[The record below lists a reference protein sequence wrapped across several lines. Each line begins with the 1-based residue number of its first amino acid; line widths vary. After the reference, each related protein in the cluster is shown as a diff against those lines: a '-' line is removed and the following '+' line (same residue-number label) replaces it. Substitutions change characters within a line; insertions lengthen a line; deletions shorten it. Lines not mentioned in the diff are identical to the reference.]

1 MSVNQDEVDRV
12 LRLKRQEREPKACYP
27 CRKRKVKC
35 DGTQPCRTCLKRN
48 HPQIC
53 TFDPS
58 RAPRRREGSQAAN
71 VQSAG
76 VSSPKRIEPEA
87 RAAHASASPSI
98 GLRPDDTAKDYS
110 YSGDNSLVSIL
121 RSRASG
127 SNESMAREV
136 GSVLGLQNSFSI
148 YPFMD
153 PKTPHE
159 RWKSLLSVLP
169 QRNEVLKFF
178 HYYRVTAYPFNPI
191 LADMDRFESDL
202 CTYLNAHASGELL
215 DQDHITE
222 RWATDKSVGHISLL
236 LATLAAGAHYSDIE
250 YPKRLELATDFA
262 RRSFHALRLANFLFR
277 PSLDIIQALVIL
289 GNTIQNMGQSDA
301 AWAFLGTTVRL
312 AQTMGLHTERGTIHW
327 PEYVQTK
334 VRKLWSTIVWQ
345 DSLLCLCYDRPPI
358 VTLTGWSPDNS
369 LLQKQDLSY
378 QEVMHF
384 ITRLGLDI
392 MRPEN
397 PGASENDRSIDALQQ
412 IDNLYRRGKPHLQ
425 ARDNCIAFQEHLE
438 HLALKI
444 HSSFCVSVVCRP
456 AMKQSQG
463 QPLLMQQDLLR
474 ARAKGS
480 LIDASRAFLDFQALS
495 VVPLRSWSM
504 VHTVLSSTL
513 LLCIWEETRNDP
525 ECRDLQQKVIDVFS
539 SADWKASDEGNPG
552 SENEGQWLS
561 ARHIRALVTLRSAL
575 DRQQD
580 VSVQENEAWTSDGV
594 NPGQFS
600 TSMSDGMFDVG
611 NMFDTSPLSYLDSIM
626 NVPMFDFTQENA
638 FL

>member
-1 MSVNQDEVDRV
+1 MSVSHDEVHRV
-12 LRLKRQEREPKACYP
+12 LHLKRQEREPKACYP

-35 DGTQPCRTCLKRN
+35 DGSQPCRTCQKRD
-48 HPQIC
+48 HPHIC
-53 TFDPS
+53 TFDVP
-58 RAPRRREGSQAAN
+58 RGPRRRQGSQASAN
-71 VQSAG
+71 AQSAAS
-76 VSSPKRIEPEA
+76 VSPRRIQSEVRNPAETSTP
-87 RAAHASASPSI
+87 AS
-98 GLRPDDTAKDYS
+98 LRPDDAVKNYV

-121 RSRASG
+121 RSRASD

-136 GSVLGLQNSFSI
+136 GSVLGLQNTFSF

-169 QRNEVLKFF
+169 QRTEVLKFF

-202 CTYLNAHASGELL
+202 CTYLNAHATGELRN
-215 DQDHITE
+215 QDKITE
-222 RWATDKSVGHISLL
+222 KWATDKSVGHISLL

-250 YPKRLELATDFA
+250 YPQRLELATDFA

-277 PSLDIIQALVIL
+277 PSLDIIQTLVIL

-301 AWAFLGTTVRL
+301 AWAFLGTTIRL
-312 AQTMGLHTERGTIHW
+312 AQTMGLHTERSTIHW
-327 PEYVQTK
+327 PEYVRAK
-334 VRKLWSTIVWQ
+334 VKKLWSTIVWQ

-358 VTLTGWSPDNS
+358 VTLAGWSLDSS
-369 LLQKQDLSY
+369 LLQRQDLSY
-378 QEVMHF
+378 REVMHF
-384 ITRLGLDI
+384 LTRLGLDI
-392 MRPEN
+392 MRPEIF
-397 PGASENDRSIDALQQ
+397 GASEADRSIEALQQ
-412 IDNLYRRGKPHLQ
+412 IDTLYQRGKPHLQ
-425 ARDNCIAFQEHLE
+425 ARENCITFQEHLE
-438 HLALKI
+438 HLALKM

-456 AMKQSQG
+456 AMKQSQT
-463 QPLLMQQDLLR
+463 QPLLMQTEILR

-539 SADWKASDEGNPG
+539 SADSKASDEGQDMSVP
-552 SENEGQWLS
+552 ENE
-561 ARHIRALVTLRSAL
+561 T
-575 DRQQD
+575 
-580 VSVQENEAWTSDGV
+580 WTGSGV
-594 NPGQFS
+594 NPAQFAS
-600 TSMSDGMFDVG
+600 GFPDSFFDVA
-611 NMFDTSPLSYLDSIM
+611 NPLDTSPVSYLDSIM
-626 NVPMFDFTQENA
+626 NVPMFDFTQENT